1 MKAQGY
7 PAWESTQ
14 NPGWANALTSVM
26 LASTQLRDALGMH
39 KEPRKWE
46 CLPFP
51 WDLILK
57 SLIADDAAGFT
68 GVLKPDLQAYK
79 E

>member
-1 MKAQGY
+1 M
-7 PAWESTQ
+7 
-14 NPGWANALTSVM
+14 SVM

-57 SLIADDAAGFT
+57 SLIADNAAGFT
-68 GVLKPDLQAYK
+68 VGLKLDLQAHNK
-79 E
+79 NPRQGQGLAVGGLRR